1 MEVILA
7 NPRGFCAGVIRA
19 IQTVRLALK
28 EYGVPIYV
36 LHEIVHNRH
45 VILELEDL
53 GAVFVERLSDIPRRA
68 VTIFSAH
75 GVSREV
81 ERRAA
86 DLELG
91 IIDSTCPLV
100 AKVHRTIENYYR
112 QGYDVVIIG
121 HHGHPEVEG
130 TAGRD
135 DGPVHIVATPE
146 EVEAI
151 QVRDPGRVAYV
162 TQTTLSQDDLTG
174 VREALQK
181 RFPGIRGPSSNV
193 CYATQNRQ
201 DAVKALAKDVDLIFV
216 VGSKNSSNSNRLHE
230 VGIRHGAASYLIDDA
245 SDIDP
250 ACLNGVRRVGLTAG
264 ASAPER
270 LVEGVIQRLRDHGAT
285 TFYEMEGKEEK
296 MYFRPPRI
304 NVTVQRVRAAAEHRP
319 TAIATSHN
327 RLSTDALEA

>member
-1 MEVILA
+1 MLKNGPKCSGIVWTENNMEVILA

-28 EYGVPIYV
+28 KYGVPVYI
-36 LHEIVHNRH
+36 LHEIVHNKH
-45 VILELEDL
+45 VILELEEL
-53 GAVFVERLSDIPRRA
+53 GAVFVEELPDIPRGA
-68 VTIFSAH
+68 ITIFSAH

-86 DLELG
+86 DLKLR

-112 QGYDVVIIG
+112 HRYDVFIIG
-121 HHGHPEVEG
+121 HHRHPEVEG

-135 DGPVHIVATPE
+135 DGPVHIVAAPE
-146 EVEAI
+146 EVEVA

-162 TQTTLSQDDLTG
+162 TQTTLIQEDLAG

-181 RFPGIRGPSSNV
+181 RFPGIKGPFSNV

-201 DAVKALAKDVDLIFV
+201 DAVKALAKDVDIIFV
-216 VGSKNSSNSNRLHE
+216 VGSKNSSNSNRLRE
-230 VGIRHGAASYLIDDA
+230 VGIRHGTASYLIDDA

-250 ACLNGVRRVGLTAG
+250 AWLNGVRRVGLTAG

-270 LVEGVIQRLRDHGAT
+270 LVKGVVHWMRDQGAT
-285 TFYEMEGKEEK
+285 TFYEMEGGEEK

-304 NVTVQRVRAAAEHRP
+304 NATVQ
-319 TAIATSHN
+319 S
-327 RLSTDALEA
+327 